1 MRALDDISS
10 PSKRTTWSSQ
20 SRTQPPDAQRS
31 SATQS
36 QHVPSLQTP
45 TDRDLLEIEQLF
57 APASVTAPHPRFSE
71 DKHFLSQEVLL
82 RSELP
87 GLPQL
92 QHLPPPQPQHLMAGC
107 GQSDL
112 GLHQRSADRVDAQL
126 HERGQQ
132 QQQQLREH
140 FQQQQLIHHHLN
152 QQNWPSQANQP
163 NLDLQL
169 QQMMINYA
177 SPQWMSF
184 AAQFN
189 ALSRTA
195 LIQQQAES
203 LISQKMREC
212 MQQPM
217 LSPSIPLQYVQTART
232 ETRPP
237 STSSSGTISP
247 SSCYEPNPPPRLSRL
262 HGGASGAA
270 SPWRSDRN
278 RASLC
283 DVSFVSP
290 RRCHASSHGSNSGSS
305 SRSSKKDARRD
316 LESGKGKEPRAIS
329 QETHD
334 LFKIDEAKMRFG
346 DDKRTTLMIRNIPN
360 KCTLSSLMSTFS
372 EVFKGERGLF
382 DFFYLPMDVKSKCN
396 VGYAFINI
404 REQSKVQVFYHKLQ
418 GKMWDRFNPDKCCQ
432 ITYGRIQGFDA
443 LLKTFAESSVVR
455 ECRSSGEMGAEHVQ
469 VIVHTRDAKEKGCAS
484 EKILILAADCLSKIL
499 RKQLGCNDGDFS
511 QQADFMRSTTYIDAA
526 QASERFEPW

>member
-10 PSKRTTWSSQ
+10 PSERTTWSSQ

-262 HGGASGAA
+262 HGEASGAA

-278 RASLC
+278 RVRHAPVSYCVLDFIKAIPHPEVSLHSQASLC

-334 LFKIDEAKMRFG
+334 LFKI
-346 DDKRTTLMIRNIPN
+346 
-360 KCTLSSLMSTFS
+360 
-372 EVFKGERGLF
+372 
-382 DFFYLPMDVKSKCN
+382 
-396 VGYAFINI
+396 
-404 REQSKVQVFYHKLQ
+404 
-418 GKMWDRFNPDKCCQ
+418 
-432 ITYGRIQGFDA
+432 
-443 LLKTFAESSVVR
+443 VR
-455 ECRSSGEMGAEHVQ
+455 
-469 VIVHTRDAKEKGCAS
+469 
-484 EKILILAADCLSKIL
+484 LA
-499 RKQLGCNDGDFS
+499 
-511 QQADFMRSTTYIDAA
+511 
-526 QASERFEPW
+526 